1 MPCRHNNL
9 NVGGGNINEN
19 QTGEM
24 LLVQGVGRTSTV
36 EQIENIVVAAQEGV
50 PIRVRDVAD
59 VAIGHQLRKGAV
71 TANGQGEVVL
81 GTGLHADGRKQ
92 LCRDPS
98 AQGQAG
104 GSRRTLPAGVE
115 INTVY
120 DRTRLVDQV
129 IATVRANL
137 FDGALLV
144 TAIVFIFLGNL
155 RAGLIVAMAIPFS
168 MLFAFSG
175 MLQLGIAGTL
185 LSLGAIDF
193 GIVVDSSLV
202 VIESI
207 LRRIAHAGENDPALV
222 RDATI
227 EVRQP
232 TTFGQLIIMIVYL
245 PILSLQGVE
254 GRMFR
259 PMALTVIL
267 VLDRLVDLVADV
279 DAGAGQLPAAAQDR
293 RRDPLI
299 VRMAKKVYEPL
310 LALAL
315 RAEDGV
321 IGVAVGR
328 VGRGRVLMPRAWAP
342 SSCRGCRKATS

>member
-1 MPCRHNNL
+1 M
-9 NVGGGNINEN
+9 GEN
-19 QTGEM
+19 
-24 LLVQGVGRTSTV
+24 SY
-36 EQIENIVVAAQEGV
+36 
-50 PIRVRDVAD
+50 
-59 VAIGHQLRKGAV
+59 AV
-71 TANGQGEVVL
+71 THRLKDRLEEVK
-81 GTGLHADGRKQ
+81 A
-92 LCRDPS
+92 
-98 AQGQAG
+98 
-104 GSRRTLPAGVE
+104 TLPPDVE
-115 INTVY
+115 VTAVY

-129 IATVRANL
+129 IATVRSNL

-155 RAGLIVAMAIPFS
+155 RAGLIVALAIPLS

-175 MLQLGIAGTL
+175 MLQMGIAGTL

-207 LRRIAHAGENDPALV
+207 LRRVAHHGDIDRELV

-259 PMALTVIL
+259 PMAL
-267 VLDRLVDLVADV
+267 DRDFRADWLTHPIAHP
-279 DAGAGQLPAAAQDR
+279 DAGARQPAAA
-293 RRDPLI
+293 
-299 VRMAKKVYEPL
+299 
-310 LALAL
+310 
-315 RAEDGV
+315 AED
-321 IGVAVGR
+321 R
-328 VGRGRVLMPRAWAP
+328 
-342 SSCRGCRKATS
+342 